1 MIEKSNCDG
10 DKWRHPQGFRELL
23 HLRFVK
29 ADTTFQPGDKNDCK
43 KLVAQLGFKVPA
55 TYARFSSASHVK
67 FRSLP
72 EEFVI
77 KPNNLAGSRGVYIL
91 HRIFGDQGYWESMKR
106 QRLWASQIRKA
117 LAAWEK
123 AWHLR
128 RAGPFEILVE
138 ERVVSARKRNEI
150 PLDYKFYTFNG
161 KIRLILQIDRNV
173 KPPAFYF
180 YDGDFSAWNW
190 EDALNIGPSDKIQ
203 MANAV
208 VPRHAD
214 EMLSKVANLSRLLRT
229 PFCSVD
235 AYDARQGALIG
246 ELTPTPG
253 GPYYGGLFS
262 LKEHYDVNLGT
273 LWRSEAEALGQ
284 TLPMLTTG
292 DPIPKRSNPFPRSL
306 KY

>member
-1 MIEKSNCDG
+1 MPEKVDQDCDKLRRP
-10 DKWRHPQGFRELL
+10 DGFRELL

-29 ADTTFQPGDKNDCK
+29 ADTTFQPGDKNECK
-43 KLVAQLGFKVPA
+43 KLVADLGFDVPA
-55 TYARFSSASHVK
+55 TYTKFSSARYVK

-72 EEFVI
+72 NEFVI
-77 KPNNLAGSRGVYIL
+77 KPNNLAASRGVYIL

-106 QRLWASQIRKA
+106 QRMWASQIRKA

-123 AWHLR
+123 AWYLR
-128 RAGPFEILVE
+128 RVGPFQILVE
-138 ERVVSARKRNEI
+138 ERVVSARKSNEI

-173 KPPAFYF
+173 KPPAFHF
-180 YDGDFSAWNW
+180 YDGDFSAWDW
-190 EDALNIGPSDKIQ
+190 EGALNIGPSDKIQ
-203 MANAV
+203 VANAA

-214 EMLSKVANLSRLLRT
+214 EMLSKVAKLSRLLKT

-262 LKEHYDVNLGT
+262 FKQHYDVELGN
-273 LWRSEAEALGQ
+273 LWRSEAKALGQ
-284 TLPMLTTG
+284 TLPMLKTG
-292 DPIPKRSNPFPRSL
+292 DPIPKRSNPFPKSL